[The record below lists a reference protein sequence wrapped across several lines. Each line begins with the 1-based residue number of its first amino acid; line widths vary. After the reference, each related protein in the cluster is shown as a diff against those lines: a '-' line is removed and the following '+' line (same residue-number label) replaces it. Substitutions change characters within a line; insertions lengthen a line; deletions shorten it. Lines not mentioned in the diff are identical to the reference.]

1 MKKHLK
7 KLVLHRET
15 LLGLD
20 RPSVRLAV
28 GGWGN
33 TDLRASCPEVCQ
45 QYSNNPPLNTCT
57 SCQQTCTTNLC

>member
-1 MKKHLK
+1 LKKHPK

-15 LLGLD
+15 LLELN
-20 RPSVRLAV
+20 RPSIRLAV

-33 TDLRASCPEVCQ
+33 TDLRASCPEVCE
-45 QYSNNPPLNTCT
+45 YSYPVLATCN